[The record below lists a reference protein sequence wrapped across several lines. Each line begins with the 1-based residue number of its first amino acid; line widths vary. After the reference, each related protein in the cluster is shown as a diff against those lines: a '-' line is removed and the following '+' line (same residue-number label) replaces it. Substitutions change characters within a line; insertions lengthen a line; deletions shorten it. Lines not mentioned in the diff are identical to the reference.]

1 MIRIL
6 IVDDHKLVRDGL
18 KQILAATDDI
28 SVIDE
33 AGDGD
38 EALLKIR
45 KASFDVVL
53 LDIRLPGMDGLNIL
67 KLVKQEHPDV
77 CVLMLSMYPEEQY
90 AIRALKSGASG
101 YLTKD
106 SASEELIAAIR
117 KVAHGGKYVT
127 LSLAEKLATYL
138 DEEED
143 VPVHETLSDREYQVM
158 RMIAQGSSVGEIAE
172 ELHLSVKT
180 ISTYR
185 SRVLGK
191 LQLTKNAEIIRY
203 ALKQGIVS

>member
-18 KQILAATDDI
+18 KQILAGTDDI

-38 EALLKIR
+38 EALLKI
-45 KASFDVVL
+45 KKNQFDVVL
-53 LDIRLPGMDGLNIL
+53 LDIRLPKTDGLSIL
-67 KLVKQEHPDV
+67 KLVKQTQPELY
-77 CVLMLSMYPEEQY
+77 VLMLSMYPEEQY

-117 KVAHGGKYVT
+117 KVALGGKYVT
-127 LSLAEKLATYL
+127 HSLAEKLAFYL
-138 DEEED
+138 DKAED
-143 VPVHETLSDREYQVM
+143 VSIHETLSDREYQVM
-158 RMIAQGSSVGEIAE
+158 HMIAQGSSVGEIAE

-191 LQLTKNAEIIRY
+191 LHLKKNAEIVRY
-203 ALKQGIVS
+203 AIKHDIVT

>member
-18 KQILAATDDI
+18 KQILAGTDDI

-33 AGDGD
+33 AGDGE
-38 EALLKIR
+38 EAVSKIR
-45 KASFDVVL
+45 KNSFDVVL
-53 LDIRLPGMDGLNIL
+53 LDIRLPKSDGLSVL
-67 KLVKQEHPDV
+67 KLVKQEQPALFI
-77 CVLMLSMYPEEQY
+77 LMLSMYPEEQY

-117 KVAHGGKYVT
+117 KVAQGGKYVT
-127 LSLAEKLATYL
+127 RSLAEKLAFYL
-138 DEEED
+138 DNED
-143 VPVHETLSDREYQVM
+143 NAPVHETLSDREYQVM
-158 RMIAQGSSVGEIAE
+158 RMIARGKSVGEIAD
-172 ELHLSVKT
+172 ELNLSVKT
-180 ISTYR
+180 VSTYR

-191 LQLTKNAEIIRY
+191 LHFKKNAEIIRY
-203 ALKQGIVS
+203 AIKQNIVS

>member
-1 MIRIL
+1 MIRVL

-18 KQILAATDDI
+18 KQILAGTGDI
-28 SVIDE
+28 SVVGE
-33 AGDGD
+33 AGDGE
-38 EALLKIR
+38 EAVSKIR
-45 KASFDVVL
+45 SNPFDVVL
-53 LDIRLPGMDGLNIL
+53 LDIRLPKTDGLSIL
-67 KLVKQEHPDV
+67 KLMKQERPDLY
-77 CVLMLSMYPEEQY
+77 VLMLSMYPEEQY

-117 KVAHGGKYVT
+117 KVALGQKYVT
-127 LSLAEKLATYL
+127 LSLAEKLAVYL

-143 VPVHETLSDREYQVM
+143 TPIHETLSDREYQVM
-158 RMIAQGSSVGEIAE
+158 RSIAQGSSVGEIAE

-185 SRVLGK
+185 SRLLNK
-191 LQLTKNAEIIRY
+191 LNVKKNADIIRY
-203 ALKQGIVS
+203 AIKHDIVT

>member
-18 KQILAATDDI
+18 KQILAGTNDI

-38 EALLKIR
+38 EAVRKIR
-45 KASFDVVL
+45 KNQFEVVL
-53 LDIRLPGMDGLNIL
+53 LDIKLPKTDGLSIL
-67 KLVKQEHPDV
+67 KIVKQERPELY
-77 CVLMLSMYPEEQY
+77 VLMLSMYPEEQY

-117 KVAHGGKYVT
+117 KVAAGGKYVT
-127 LSLAEKLATYL
+127 LSLAEKLAFHL
-138 DEEED
+138 DEEENA
-143 VPVHETLSDREYQVM
+143 PVHETLSDREYQVM
-158 RMIAQGSSVGEIAE
+158 RMIALGKSVGEIAE
-172 ELHLSVKT
+172 ELHLSVT
-180 ISTYR
+180 TVSTYR
-185 SRVLGK
+185 SRVLHK
-191 LQLTKNAEIIRY
+191 LHLKKNADIIRY
-203 ALKQGIVS
+203 AIKHDIVT